1 MSGRPVYIHN
11 IALKDQGGTL
21 FCKVKSPV
29 IFRISST
36 VHHQRSDVIFYR
48 MLWSVYESKI
58 NPTFFLFSPLPLLL
72 RACHMRILKLLLKLA
87 SSFVKIKRGHV
98 TQTFNLLSVEASS
111 RKPSTNSFIK
121 LNILNLVNSC
131 AWSYITECTRPLTGL
146 FPFCTHVNT
155 QYSKE
160 KCVQNGNL
168 SR

>member
-21 FCKVKSPV
+21 FCKVRVLSSSESHPQIITRDLTSSFTACCRVYMKVKS
-29 IFRISST
+29 I
-36 VHHQRSDVIFYR
+36 
-48 MLWSVYESKI
+48 
-58 NPTFFLFSPLPLLL
+58 PLSLYSAPSPLLL

-98 TQTFNLLSVEASS
+98 TQTFNLLSAGASS

-155 QYSKE
+155 
-160 KCVQNGNL
+160 
-168 SR
+168 